1 MTVRP
6 VSNSSDSRRTAI
18 HNSAIMGMMPTAG
31 LWLVNYRVRIHFL
44 MWVFLAVVTQ
54 GCFGYRIGTRSLYR
68 NDVRTINVPVVR
80 SDSFRPE
87 LGVQLTEAVQKEIER
102 RTPYKLA
109 DAAVADSVMAIRLT
123 SDSKRVV
130 GETNTDEPR
139 LLESVV
145 TIEMRWTDR
154 RGMDLV
160 TTSFPPP
167 GETTH
172 YFADRNDFV
181 PEAGQSVATSFQ
193 RLAERLADHIVDQM
207 ESRW

>member
-1 MTVRP
+1 MESHPSIPNHDVNPPHVARMQTRSPSRRP
-6 VSNSSDSRRTAI
+6 WVSNLLIAST
-18 HNSAIMGMMPTAG
+18 
-31 LWLVNYRVRIHFL
+31 FL
-44 MWVFLAVVTQ
+44 LSLS

-109 DAAVADSVMAIRLT
+109 DAALADSIMAIRLT
-123 SDSKRVV
+123 NDSKRVI

-139 LLESVV
+139 VLENVV
-145 TIEMRWTDR
+145 TIELKWTDR

-160 TTSFPPP
+160 STRFAPP

-172 YFADRNDFV
+172 YFAERNDFV

-193 RLAERLADHIVDQM
+193 RLAERLANHIVDQM
-207 ESRW
+207 ETRW

>member
-1 MTVRP
+1 MESHPSTPNHDVNPLHAARIP
-6 VSNSSDSRRTAI
+6 MRSPSHRLWICSLLIVSALLLSLS
-18 HNSAIMGMMPTAG
+18 
-31 LWLVNYRVRIHFL
+31 
-44 MWVFLAVVTQ
+44 

-109 DAAVADSVMAIRLT
+109 DAALADSIMAIRLT
-123 SDSKRVV
+123 NDSKRVI

-139 LLESVV
+139 VLENVV
-145 TIEMRWTDR
+145 TIELKWTDR

-160 TTSFPPP
+160 STRFAPP

-172 YFADRNDFV
+172 YFAERNDFV

-193 RLAERLADHIVDQM
+193 RLAERLANHIVDQM
-207 ESRW
+207 ETRW

>member
-1 MTVRP
+1 MD
-6 VSNSSDSRRTAI
+6 SHSSTP
-18 HNSAIMGMMPTAG
+18 NQQ
-31 LWLVNYRVRIHFL
+31 VNPLHAPRMVTRSTYHPLRLGPLLLASTFL
-44 MWVFLAVVTQ
+44 LSLS

-109 DAAVADSVMAIRLT
+109 DAALADSVMAIRLT
-123 SDSKRVV
+123 NDSKRVI

-139 LLESVV
+139 ILENVV
-145 TIEMRWTDR
+145 TIELKWTDR

-160 TTSFPPP
+160 STRFAPP

-172 YFADRNDFV
+172 YFAERNDFV
-181 PEAGQSVATSFQ
+181 PEAGQSGATSFQ
-193 RLAERLADHIVDQM
+193 RLAERLANHIVDQM

>member
-1 MTVRP
+1 MMESQPSTLNHIVNPLPAAQIQMRP
-6 VSNSSDSRRTAI
+6 PIHRLWTCCLLIVSASLLSLS
-18 HNSAIMGMMPTAG
+18 
-31 LWLVNYRVRIHFL
+31 
-44 MWVFLAVVTQ
+44 

-109 DAAVADSVMAIRLT
+109 DAALADSIMAIRLT
-123 SDSKRVV
+123 NDSKRVI

-139 LLESVV
+139 VLENVV
-145 TIEMRWTDR
+145 TIELKWTDR

-160 TTSFPPP
+160 STRFAPP

-172 YFADRNDFV
+172 YFAERNDFV

-193 RLAERLADHIVDQM
+193 RLAERLANHIVDQM
-207 ESRW
+207 ETRW

>member
-1 MTVRP
+1 MMDSHSTT
-6 VSNSSDSRRTAI
+6 SNQDVNHLLFARTPWRSLR
-18 HNSAIMGMMPTAG
+18 HRS
-31 LWLVNYRVRIHFL
+31 LVCCILIISTSLLFL
-44 MWVFLAVVTQ
+44 S
-54 GCFGYRIGTRSLYR
+54 GCFGYRVGTRTLFR

-109 DAAVADSVMAIRLT
+109 DAAVADSIMAIRLT
-123 SDSKRVV
+123 NDSKRVI

-139 LLESVV
+139 VLENVV
-145 TIEMRWTDR
+145 TIELKWTDR

-160 TTSFPPP
+160 STRFAPP

-172 YFADRNDFV
+172 YFAERNDFV
-181 PEAGQSVATSFQ
+181 PEAGQSIATSFQ
-193 RLAERLADHIVDQM
+193 RLAERLANHIVDQM
-207 ESRW
+207 EARW

>member
-1 MTVRP
+1 MESHPSIPNHNVNPPHVARVQTRSP
-6 VSNSSDSRRTAI
+6 SRRPWVANLLI
-18 HNSAIMGMMPTAG
+18 VSA
-31 LWLVNYRVRIHFL
+31 FL
-44 MWVFLAVVTQ
+44 LSLS

-109 DAAVADSVMAIRLT
+109 DAALADSIMAIRLT
-123 SDSKRVV
+123 NDSKRVI

-139 LLESVV
+139 VLENVV
-145 TIEMRWTDR
+145 TIELKWTDR

-160 TTSFPPP
+160 STRFAPP

-172 YFADRNDFV
+172 YFAERNDFV

-193 RLAERLADHIVDQM
+193 RLAERLANHIVDQM
-207 ESRW
+207 ETRW